1 MKQLKEYSNI
11 LSAPAGIAASSIEPA
26 NQVSTMS
33 SRFSPLRPSIG
44 DSGGNENCTLP
55 ICVPQPPPP
64 DHRLV
69 HTQERTLHKVHAASE
84 RENSCAKSGGKD
96 VPRLQSRH
104 RWNRAEKTAFA
115 DFMCGRTHMSWP
127 EIADDYWKITGN
139 QYSVNSLRQLAR
151 RMGIQVKCGLPK
163 TPSRSSRSSPLV
175 LKVSLPPHL
184 MKSSKNDQTA
194 NSIGIAIQDQ
204 DCEASDRLEEP
215 EKHGYDSEAK
225 CSAPNSPYS
234 PRDIPNPNNMHNRS
248 QGPGPGQDPAGQ
260 LNWILN

>member
-1 MKQLKEYSNI
+1 M
-11 LSAPAGIAASSIEPA
+11 SS
-26 NQVSTMS
+26 QVSA
-33 SRFSPLRPSIG
+33 LRPSIG
-44 DSGGNENCTLP
+44 DSGSDENCTLP

-69 HTQERTLHKVHAASE
+69 QTQERTLHKDLAASE

-96 VPRLQSRH
+96 VLRLKSRH

-115 DFMCGRTHMSWP
+115 DFMRGRTHMSWP

-139 QYSVNSLRQLAR
+139 RYSVDSLGQLAR
-151 RMGIQVKCGLPK
+151 RMGIQVECGMPK

-194 NSIGIAIQDQ
+194 SSIGIAIQDQ
-204 DCEASDRLEEP
+204 NCEASDRLEEP

-225 CSAPNSPYS
+225 MSAPNSPYS
-234 PRDIPNPNNMHNRS
+234 PRDIPKPNDTHNQS
-248 QGPGPGQDPAGQ
+248 QGPGPGQDPASQ